1 MNLALLASV
10 SEDLARLTSV
20 DESTILYAEDEET
33 DVFFLQRAFT
43 KAGITHTLRA
53 VSDGEEAVAYL
64 SGSGPFADRELCP
77 LPALILL
84 DINMPRKSGFE
95 VLEWIRRQPN
105 LKSVPVLIFTSSSN
119 PADKEK
125 AGQLAADDYLVK
137 PSDPLKLA
145 ELVKSLN
152 ERWLSQT
159 ARQLDG
165 NGSEPGPKDR
175 RRV

>member
-1 MNLALLASV
+1 M
-10 SEDLARLTSV
+10 TTPG
-20 DESTILYAEDEET
+20 TILYAEDEET

-53 VSDGEEAVAYL
+53 VPDGQEAVAYL

-84 DINMPRKSGFE
+84 DINMPKKSGLE

-105 LKSVPVLIFTSSSN
+105 LKSVPVLMFTSSSN
-119 PADKEK
+119 PTDMEK
-125 AGQLAADDYLVK
+125 ARQLAADDYLLK

-159 ARQLDG
+159 ARQLG
-165 NGSEPGPKDR
+165 ANGTGPKPKDR
-175 RRV
+175 A